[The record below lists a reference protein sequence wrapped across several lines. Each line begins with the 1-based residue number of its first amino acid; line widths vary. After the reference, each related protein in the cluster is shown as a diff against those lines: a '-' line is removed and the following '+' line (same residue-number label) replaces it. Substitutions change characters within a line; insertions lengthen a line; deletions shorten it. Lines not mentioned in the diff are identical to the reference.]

1 MPADRKAGAYGEVV
15 GHGVARRNGALGDLE
30 GAVHLVG
37 AILEEAVEVQ
47 RGGLIAEI
55 VVDVDNDGVVDVGVD
70 GRDGP
75 LAVDANGLA
84 LKGAVWVGRDPSDG
98 KVVGD
103 DGSLGGLEQS
113 NESGPWEDAQ
123 ESCDGH
129 GEGINSGLAAGC
141 VRGRL

>member
-1 MPADRKAGAYGEVV
+1 M
-15 GHGVARRNGALGDLE
+15 
-30 GAVHLVG
+30 
-37 AILEEAVEVQ
+37 Q
-47 RGGLIAEI
+47 RGRLVAEV

-103 DGSLGGLEQS
+103 DGSLYGLEKS
-113 NESGPWEDAQ
+113 NEGGPWEDAQ
-123 ESCDGH
+123 QSRDGH
-129 GEGINSGLAAGC
+129 GEGINSWRPGVCAMEM
-141 VRGRL
+141 GRWGMPKVQRFTSDWDEFASS